1 MSVQLILDSKT
12 VKQYQQLQ
20 TLQNEL
26 AALVAQPGVDL
37 KTSKNITSEI
47 LEKEIEVHALQEEFQ
62 LSVVRAARQA
72 REECKKWCFPCLAFS
87 KYCGDNR
94 FFWLSV
100 EQRV

>member
-26 AALVAQPGVDL
+26 AALVAKPGVDL

-47 LEKEIEVHALQEEFQ
+47 REKEIAVHALKEEFQ
-62 LSVVRAARQA
+62 LSVVRAASQA
-72 REECKKWCFPCLAFS
+72 IENC
-87 KYCGDNR
+87 
-94 FFWLSV
+94 
-100 EQRV
+100 